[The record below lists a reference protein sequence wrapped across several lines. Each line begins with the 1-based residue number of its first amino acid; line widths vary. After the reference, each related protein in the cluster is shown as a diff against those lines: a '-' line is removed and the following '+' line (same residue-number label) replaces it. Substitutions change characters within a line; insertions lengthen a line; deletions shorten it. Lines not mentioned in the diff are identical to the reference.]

1 MSFFNHAQNTLVQGD
16 ITATQ
21 VNGNIYNDEVTN
33 IASIQ
38 NNYHGA
44 LLKGERT
51 GSV

>member
-1 MSFFNHAQNTLVQGD
+1 MSFFNHAQNTLVQGG

-21 VNGNIYNDEVTN
+21 VNGNVYNDEVTN

-38 NNYHGA
+38 NYHGA
-44 LLKGERT
+44 LAKSERT